1 MMTDSP
7 VLRRSLNLP
16 LVILYGLG
24 NILGAGIYVLIGK
37 VAGTAGYLAPFSFL
51 VASLIA
57 GITAFSFCELSSRFP
72 VSAGEAVYI
81 KEGFRIPQ
89 LSLAVGL
96 LIILTGV
103 VSAATMTKG
112 FVGYLG
118 VFIELPPELVII
130 GLLAL
135 LGTVA
140 VWGIAESVTVAAAFT
155 VLEIVGLL
163 LVLFVT
169 MPALEQLPARKDEF
183 IPTMDLTV
191 WTGVFGGAFLAF
203 YAYVG
208 FEDMVNLAEEV
219 KNSKR
224 NLPIAILLALAIAT
238 AIYVLVA
245 LSSVLVLTPEQL
257 QLSASPLADIY
268 RAATNQN
275 PWFISIV
282 SLCAVINGALI
293 QIIMGSRVAYGLA
306 KQGLISEALAKV
318 NPRTQTP
325 IFATGIITGV
335 ITIAALW
342 LPIETLAR
350 TTSYLLLVLFCMVNL
365 ALIRIKQRDTEKLTT
380 FTVPMS
386 IPYTGFISCALFLG
400 IQTWSVLW
408 QMIGS

>member
-1 MMTDSP
+1 MTSSP
-7 VLRRSLNLP
+7 TLRRSLNLP

-37 VAGTAGYLAPFSFL
+37 VAGAAGYLAPFSFL
-51 VASLIA
+51 VASIIA

-81 KEGFRIPQ
+81 KEGFRNPR

-96 LIILTGV
+96 LIILTGI

-112 FVGYLG
+112 FVGYLN
-118 VFIELPPELVII
+118 VFIELPPELVIVS
-130 GLLAL
+130 LLAL
-135 LGTVA
+135 LGAVA
-140 VWGIAESVTVAAAFT
+140 VWGIAESVSIAAAFT

-183 IPTMDLTV
+183 IPTTDLTV

-219 KNSKR
+219 KNSRR

-238 AIYVLVA
+238 TIYVLVA

-257 QLSASPLADIY
+257 QLSESPLADIY

-275 PWFISIV
+275 PWFISMV

-306 KQGLISEALAKV
+306 KQGLVSEVLAKV
-318 NPRTQTP
+318 NPHTQTP
-325 IFATGIITGV
+325 VLSTGV
-335 ITIAALW
+335 ITGLIIIAALW

-365 ALIRIKQRDTEKLTT
+365 ALIRIKRRDTERLTT
-380 FTVPMS
+380 FTVPMY
-386 IPYTGFISCALFLG
+386 IPYAGFTSCALFLG
-400 IQTWSVLW
+400 LQTWSVLSK
-408 QMIGS
+408 MIGP

>member
-1 MMTDSP
+1 MTNSP
-7 VLRRSLNLP
+7 ALRRSLNLP

-37 VAGTAGYLAPFSFL
+37 VAGAAGYLAPFSFL
-51 VASLIA
+51 VASIIA

-81 KEGFRIPQ
+81 KEGFKIPQ

-112 FVGYLG
+112 FVGYLN
-118 VFIELPPELVII
+118 VFVELPPWLVII
-130 GLLAL
+130 CLLAL
-135 LGTVA
+135 LGMVA
-140 VWGIAESVTVAAAFT
+140 VWGIAESVTIAAAFT
-155 VLEIVGLL
+155 VLEIAGLL

-169 MPALEQLPARKDEF
+169 MPVLEQLPARKGEF
-183 IPTMDLTV
+183 MPTMDLTV

-219 KNSKR
+219 KDSRR

-238 AIYVLVA
+238 IIYVLIA
-245 LSSVLVLTPEQL
+245 LSSVLILTPEQL
-257 QLSASPLADIY
+257 QLSDSPLSDIY

-282 SLCAVINGALI
+282 SLFAVINGALI
-293 QIIMGSRVAYGLA
+293 QIIMGSRVVYGLA
-306 KQGLISEALAKV
+306 KQGLISEALAKI

-325 IFATGIITGV
+325 VLSTGIITGLIV
-335 ITIAALW
+335 IAAMW

-365 ALIRIKQRDTEKLTT
+365 ALVRIKRRDTEKLTT
-380 FTVPMS
+380 FTVPMY
-386 IPYTGFISCALFLG
+386 IPYAGFISCALFLA
-400 IQTWSVLW
+400 IQTWSVLSN
-408 QMIGS
+408 MIGT

>member
-1 MMTDSP
+1 MIDSP
-7 VLRRSLNLP
+7 ALRRSLNLP

-37 VAGTAGYLAPFSFL
+37 VAGAAGYLAPFSFL
-51 VASLIA
+51 VASIIA
-57 GITAFSFCELSSRFP
+57 GITAFSYCELSSRFP

-81 KEGFRIPQ
+81 KEGFKIPQ

-118 VFIELPPELVII
+118 VFVELPPELVII

-169 MPALEQLPARKDEF
+169 MPVLEQLPARKDEF
-183 IPTMDLTV
+183 IPTMDLTL

-219 KNSKR
+219 KNSRR

-238 AIYVLVA
+238 AIYILVA
-245 LSSVLVLTPEQL
+245 LSSVLILTPEQL
-257 QLSASPLADIY
+257 QVSASPLADIY

-306 KQGLISEALAKV
+306 KQGLISEVLGKV

-335 ITIAALW
+335 IIIASLW

-365 ALIRIKQRDTEKLTT
+365 ALVRIKQRDSEKLAT
-380 FTVPMS
+380 FVVPMY
-386 IPYTGFISCALFLG
+386 IPYAGFISCVLFLAL
-400 IQTWSVLW
+400 QTWSVLS

>member
-1 MMTDSP
+1 MTDSP
-7 VLRRSLNLP
+7 ALRRSLNLP
-16 LVILYGLG
+16 LVVLYGLG

-37 VAGTAGYLAPFSFL
+37 VAGEAGYLAPLAFL
-51 VASLIA
+51 VASIIA

-103 VSAATMTKG
+103 VSAATLTKG
-112 FVGYLG
+112 FVGYLN

-130 GLLAL
+130 ALLAL

-140 VWGIAESVTVAAAFT
+140 VWGIAESVTIAAVFT
-155 VLEIVGLL
+155 ILEIAGLL
-163 LVLFVT
+163 LVLFVA
-169 MPALEQLPARKDEF
+169 MPALEQLPARRSEF
-183 IPTMDLTV
+183 MPTMDLTV
-191 WTGVFGGAFLAF
+191 WMGVFGGAFLAF

-219 KNSKR
+219 KDSRR

-238 AIYVLVA
+238 TIYVLVA
-245 LSSVLVLTPEQL
+245 LSSVLVLTPAQL
-257 QLSASPLADIY
+257 QISESPLADIY

-306 KQGLISEALAKV
+306 KQGLVSAVLAKV

-325 IFATGIITGV
+325 IFATGAITGLIV
-335 ITIAALW
+335 IAAMW

-350 TTSYLLLVLFCMVNL
+350 TTSYLLLLLFCMVNL
-365 ALIRIKQRDTEKLTT
+365 ALVRIKRRDTEKLTT
-380 FTVPMS
+380 FTVPMY
-386 IPYTGFISCALFLG
+386 IPYAGFISCVLFLA
-400 IQTWSVLW
+400 IQTWSVLSK
-408 QMIGS
+408 MIGT

>member
-1 MMTDSP
+1 MTDSP
-7 VLRRSLNLP
+7 ALRRSLNLP

-37 VAGTAGYLAPFSFL
+37 VAGAAGYLAPFSFL
-51 VASLIA
+51 VASVIA

-81 KEGFRIPQ
+81 KEGFRNPR

-112 FVGYLG
+112 FVGYLN
-118 VFIELPPELVII
+118 VFLELPPELVII

-135 LGTVA
+135 LGMVA

-169 MPALEQLPARKDEF
+169 MPALEQLPARRDEF

-191 WTGVFGGAFLAF
+191 WSGVFGGAFLAF

-208 FEDMVNLAEEV
+208 FEDMVNLAEEI
-219 KNSKR
+219 KNSR
-224 NLPIAILLALAIAT
+224 RTLPIAILLSLAVAT
-238 AIYVLVA
+238 TIYVLVA

-257 QLSASPLADIY
+257 RISDSPLSDIY

-306 KQGLISEALAKV
+306 KQGLISGALAKV

-325 IFATGIITGV
+325 IFSTGV
-335 ITIAALW
+335 ITGLIVIAALW

-365 ALIRIKQRDTEKLTT
+365 ALVRIKRRDTQRPTT
-380 FTVPMS
+380 FTVPMYV
-386 IPYTGFISCALFLG
+386 PFAGFISCALFLT
-400 IQTWSVLW
+400 IQTWSVLSNL
-408 QMIGS
+408 IGA

>member
-1 MMTDSP
+1 MTNSP
-7 VLRRSLNLP
+7 ALRRSLNLP

-37 VAGTAGYLAPFSFL
+37 VAGEAGYLAPFAFI
-51 VASLIA
+51 VASVIA

-81 KEGFRIPQ
+81 REGFRIPQ

-112 FVGYLG
+112 FVGYLN
-118 VFIELPPELVII
+118 VFVELPPELVVV

-135 LGTVA
+135 LGLVA
-140 VWGIAESVTVAAAFT
+140 VWGIAESVSVAAAFT
-155 VLEIVGLL
+155 ILEIFGLL
-163 LVLFVT
+163 VVLFVA

-183 IPTMDLTV
+183 IPTMDLAV

-219 KNSKR
+219 KNSRR

-238 AIYVLVA
+238 AIYVLIA
-245 LSSVLVLTPEQL
+245 LSSVLILTPEQL
-257 QLSASPLADIY
+257 RLSDSPLSDIY
-268 RAATNQN
+268 RAATDQD

-282 SLCAVINGALI
+282 SLFAVINGALI

-306 KQGLISEALAKV
+306 KQGLIPEALAKID
-318 NPRTQTP
+318 PRTQTP
-325 IFATGIITGV
+325 ILSTGV
-335 ITIAALW
+335 ITGLIAIAAMW

-365 ALIRIKQRDTEKLTT
+365 ALIRIKRRDTERLTT
-380 FTVPMS
+380 FTVPMY
-386 IPYTGFISCALFLG
+386 IPYAGFISCALFLAL
-400 IQTWSVLW
+400 QTWSVISK
-408 QMIGS
+408 MIGS

>member
-1 MMTDSP
+1 MTNSP
-7 VLRRSLNLP
+7 ILRRSLNLP

-37 VAGTAGYLAPFSFL
+37 VAGAAGYLAPFSFL
-51 VASLIA
+51 VASIIA

-81 KEGFRIPQ
+81 KEGFRNPH

-96 LIILTGV
+96 LIILTGL

-112 FVGYLG
+112 FVGYLN
-118 VFIELPPELVII
+118 VFVELPPELVII

-135 LGTVA
+135 LGMVA

-155 VLEIVGLL
+155 VLEIAGLL
-163 LVLFVT
+163 LVLYVT
-169 MPALEQLPARKDEF
+169 IPALEKLPARRDEF
-183 IPTMDLTV
+183 IPTMDVTV

-219 KNSKR
+219 KDSSR
-224 NLPIAILLALAIAT
+224 NLPIAILLSLAVAT
-238 AIYVLVA
+238 SIYVLVA
-245 LSSVLVLTPEQL
+245 LSSVLVLTPEEL
-257 QLSASPLADIY
+257 QLSESPLADIY
-268 RAATNQN
+268 RAATSKN

-306 KQGLISEALAKV
+306 KQGLVSEKFAEI
-318 NPRTQTP
+318 NQRTQTP
-325 IFATGIITGV
+325 ILSTGV
-335 ITIAALW
+335 ITGLIVIAAMW

-350 TTSYLLLVLFCMVNL
+350 TTSYLLLVLFCLVNL
-365 ALIRIKQRDTEKLTT
+365 ALVRIKRRDTKELTT
-380 FTVPMS
+380 FTVPMYV
-386 IPYTGFISCALFLG
+386 PFAGFLSCALFLG
-400 IQTWSVLW
+400 LQTWSVLSK
-408 QMIGS
+408 MIGT

>member
-1 MMTDSP
+1 MIDP
-7 VLRRSLNLP
+7 PALRRSLNLP

-37 VAGTAGYLAPFSFL
+37 VAGAAGYLAPFSFL
-51 VASLIA
+51 VAATIA

-81 KEGFRIPQ
+81 KEGFQIPQ

-140 VWGIAESVTVAAAFT
+140 IWGIAESVTVAAAFT
-155 VLEIVGLL
+155 ILEIIGLL

-169 MPALEQLPARKDEF
+169 MPVLEQLPARKDEF

-219 KNSKR
+219 KNSRR
-224 NLPIAILLALAIAT
+224 NLPIAILLAVAIAT
-238 AIYVLVA
+238 AIYILVA

-257 QLSASPLADIY
+257 QVSDSPLADIY

-306 KQGLISEALAKV
+306 KQGLISEVLGKV

-325 IFATGIITGV
+325 VFATGIITGV
-335 ITIAALW
+335 IIVAALW

-365 ALIRIKQRDTEKLTT
+365 ALVRIKQRDSKKLAT
-380 FTVPMS
+380 FLVPMY
-386 IPYTGFISCALFLG
+386 IPYVGFISCALFLA
-400 IQTWSVLW
+400 IQTWSVLS

>member
-1 MMTDSP
+1 MTNSP
-7 VLRRSLNLP
+7 ALRRSLNLP

-37 VAGTAGYLAPFSFL
+37 VAGEAGYLAPFAFM
-51 VASLIA
+51 VASIIA

-81 KEGFRIPQ
+81 REGFRVPQ
-89 LSLAVGL
+89 LSLAVGF

-112 FVGYLG
+112 FVGYLN

-135 LGTVA
+135 LGAVA

-155 VLEIVGLL
+155 VLEIAGLL
-163 LVLFVT
+163 LVLFVA
-169 MPALEQLPARKDEF
+169 MPSLEQLPARRDEF
-183 IPTMDLTV
+183 IPTMDLAV
-191 WTGVFGGAFLAF
+191 WAGVFGGAFLAF
-203 YAYVG
+203 YAFVG

-224 NLPIAILLALAIAT
+224 NLPIAILLALTIAT
-238 AIYVLVA
+238 AIYVLIA

-257 QLSASPLADIY
+257 RLSDSPLSDIY
-268 RAATNQN
+268 SAATGQN

-306 KQGLISEALAKV
+306 KQGLISKALAKI
-318 NPRTQTP
+318 NPHTRTP
-325 IFATGIITGV
+325 ILATGVVTGLII
-335 ITIAALW
+335 IAAMW

-350 TTSYLLLVLFCMVNL
+350 TTSYLLLLLFCMVNL

-380 FTVPMS
+380 FTVYMWVPFA
-386 IPYTGFISCALFLG
+386 GFISCALFLG
-400 IQTWSVLW
+400 LQTWSVLSG
-408 QMIGS
+408 MIGT

>member
-1 MMTDSP
+1 MTNSP
-7 VLRRSLNLP
+7 ILRRSLNLP

-37 VAGTAGYLAPFSFL
+37 VAGEAGYMAPFSFL
-51 VASLIA
+51 MASIIA

-81 KEGFRIPQ
+81 REGFRIPQ

-103 VSAATMTKG
+103 VSAATMTRG
-112 FVGYLG
+112 FVGYLN
-118 VFIELPPELVII
+118 VFVELPPWLVII
-130 GLLAL
+130 CLLAL
-135 LGTVA
+135 LGMVA
-140 VWGIAESVTVAAAFT
+140 VWGVAESVTVAAAFT
-155 VLEIVGLL
+155 VLEIAGLL
-163 LVLFVT
+163 LVLYVT
-169 MPALEQLPARKDEF
+169 MPVLEQLPQRKGEF

-191 WTGVFGGAFLAF
+191 WTGIFGGAFLAF

-219 KNSKR
+219 KDSRR

-238 AIYVLVA
+238 IIYVLIA
-245 LSSVLVLTPEQL
+245 LSSVLTLTPEQL
-257 QLSASPLADIY
+257 QLSDSPLSDIY

-282 SLCAVINGALI
+282 SLFAVINGALI

-306 KQGLISEALAKV
+306 KQGLVPEVLAEV

-325 IFATGIITGV
+325 ILSTCVITGLV
-335 ITIAALW
+335 IIAAMW

-350 TTSYLLLVLFCMVNL
+350 TTSYLLLLLFCMVNL
-365 ALIRIKQRDTEKLTT
+365 ALVRIKHRDTERLTT
-380 FTVPMS
+380 FTVPMY
-386 IPYTGFISCALFLG
+386 IPYAGFISCALFLAL
-400 IQTWSVLW
+400 QTWSVLSK
-408 QMIGS
+408 MIGT